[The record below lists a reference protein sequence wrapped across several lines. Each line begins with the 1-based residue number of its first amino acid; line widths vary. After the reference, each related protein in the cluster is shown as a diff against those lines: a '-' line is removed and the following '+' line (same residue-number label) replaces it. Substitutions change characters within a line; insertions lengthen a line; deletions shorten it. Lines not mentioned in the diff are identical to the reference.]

1 MAVKPK
7 KITRVL
13 IANRGEIALR
23 ILRTVK
29 ELNLES
35 VAIYEKPDSEAYYIR
50 MVDNAILIGDGPRKD
65 YLDIDKIIW
74 AARKSG
80 ADAIHPGYGFL
91 AENAD
96 FSEAC
101 EKNGIIFIGPPPG
114 VIRDL
119 GNKVVARKI
128 VQRAGVPFIPG
139 TGDIVK
145 GEEGIEEAMDF
156 TRKVGYPVMLK
167 ASSGGGGRGIR
178 KISGEA
184 DLAVQLP
191 QARAEALSA
200 FNDENI
206 YLEKCIEAPRH
217 VEIQILADRHGNII
231 HLGSRDCSIQ
241 RRHQKL
247 LEIAPADL
255 PPDILEAMYECAV
268 KVARESGYV
277 NAGTV
282 EFLVDAETN
291 EFWFMEVN
299 TRLQVEH
306 TVTEELTGVDIVR
319 EQIRVAEGHTI
330 DIPKGRLRLFG
341 KAVQVRINAEDPKN
355 NFMPEGGKY
364 VEVYQSPGGPG
375 VRLDGAVYQGYK
387 IPMDYDSLL
396 VKMTV
401 RGYNWEQTIQ
411 RLKRSL
417 TSFLIVGPKTTIPFY
432 LALCDERDFQAGH
445 FDTGYIETHPGI
457 FNYQEPEREVA
468 RLSKLIAEIHAR
480 KINPYCF

>member
-1 MAVKPK
+1 MSIKPR
-7 KITRVL
+7 KIKRVL

-23 ILRTVK
+23 ILRAVK
-29 ELNLES
+29 ELNLDA
-35 VAIYEKPDSEAYYIR
+35 VAIYEKPDSEAYHIR
-50 MVDNAILIGDGPRKD
+50 LADNAIMIGEGPRRD

-74 AARKSG
+74 AARKSE

-96 FSEAC
+96 FSAAC
-101 EKNGIIFIGPPPG
+101 DKNGIIFIGPPSD

-128 VQRAGVPFIPG
+128 VERASVPFIPG
-139 TGDIVK
+139 TEDLVRGD
-145 GEEGIEEAMDF
+145 EGIREAMEF
-156 TRKVGYPVMLK
+156 ARRIGYLVMLK

-178 KISGEA
+178 KISSEA

-200 FNDENI
+200 FNDENV

-217 VEIQILADRHGNII
+217 VEIQILADSHGNVI

-255 PPDILEAMYECAV
+255 PPEILEAMYDSAI
-268 KVARESGYV
+268 KAARESGYV

-282 EFLVDAETN
+282 EFLVDAKTN

-306 TVTEELTGVDIVR
+306 TVTEELTGIDIVR
-319 EQIRVAEGHTI
+319 EQIRIAEGHGLQ
-330 DIPKGRLRLFG
+330 IPKDRLRLFG
-341 KAVQVRINAEDPKN
+341 KAIQVRINAEDPKN
-355 NFMPEGGKY
+355 NFMPEGGKR

-375 VRLDGAVYQGYK
+375 VRLDGVVYQGYK
-387 IPMDYDSLL
+387 IPMDYDSLM
-396 VKMTV
+396 VKLTV
-401 RGYNWEQTIQ
+401 RGYNWEQAIQ
-411 RLKRSL
+411 RLKRALSG
-417 TSFLIVGPKTTIPFY
+417 FLIVGPKTTVPFY
-432 LALCDERDFQAGH
+432 LAICDEKDFLAGR
-445 FDTGYIETHPGI
+445 FDTTYIETHPEI
-457 FNYQEPEREVA
+457 FNYKESEREVA
-468 RLSKLIAEIHAR
+468 KLSKLIAEIHAR
-480 KINPYCF
+480 KTNPYCF